1 MDLPLII
8 RAGLLALL
16 DKISNIL
23 SINTQVLQRNIITS
37 EQQLN
42 QSQMRK
48 TLATLLVASLF
59 AGQSTV
65 AAADSRS
72 QQTIKNKLAIAK
84 QQQQKV
90 NNLAQVRTED
100 WET

>member
-1 MDLPLII
+1 
-8 RAGLLALL
+8 
-16 DKISNIL
+16 
-23 SINTQVLQRNIITS
+23 
-37 EQQLN
+37 
-42 QSQMRK
+42 MRK